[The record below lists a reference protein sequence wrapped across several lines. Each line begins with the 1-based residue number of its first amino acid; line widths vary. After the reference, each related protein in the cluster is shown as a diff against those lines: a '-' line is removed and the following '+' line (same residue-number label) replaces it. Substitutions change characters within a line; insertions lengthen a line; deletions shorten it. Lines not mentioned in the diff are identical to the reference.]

1 MIPAALLPLL
11 VNSAI
16 TLLSDIPALTQHWS
30 GKGSTH
36 KALAIL
42 QDFTGVAG
50 DVVQHVTPDML
61 GAKVDDPNA
70 PSAHEA
76 ACAVAGVDPVT
87 MKPVLQPA
95 ASQPATAVFPPGFD
109 YDKFAAP

>member
-61 GAKVDDPNA
+61 GAKVDDPSA
-70 PSAHEA
+70 PTAHEA
-76 ACAVAGVDPVT
+76 ACAGAGIDPMT
-87 MKPVLQPA
+87 LKPVANSTAPA
-95 ASQPATAVFPPGFD
+95 IPPGFD
-109 YDKFAAP
+109 